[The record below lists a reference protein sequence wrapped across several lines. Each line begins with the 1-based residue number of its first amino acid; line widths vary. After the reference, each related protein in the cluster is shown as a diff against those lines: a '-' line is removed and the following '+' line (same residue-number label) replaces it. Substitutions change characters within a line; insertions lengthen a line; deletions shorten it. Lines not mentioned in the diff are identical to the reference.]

1 MAAQEADPLSFFA
14 GDASSS
20 SESEDEEEKGS
31 GIVPL
36 NDKSYYTSSD
46 QVCSVCVNTVAW
58 VVMFIRW
65 LVITIVIRDHIEW
78 WPWFHTE
85 EGWEVSGEGMVSH
98 MLALKGLCIVGQF
111 QWRRCQVVLPD

>member
-31 GIVPL
+31 RIVPL

-46 QVCSVCVNTVAW
+46 QVCSVCEYSSMSSDVHRMPVAPHYY
-58 VVMFIRW
+58 
-65 LVITIVIRDHIEW
+65 TK
-78 WPWFHTE
+78 PY
-85 EGWEVSGEGMVSH
+85 
-98 MLALKGLCIVGQF
+98 
-111 QWRRCQVVLPD
+111 